1 MQPVNNNSNASAA
14 NANNNNNNAAAVKS
28 VNASNNSNK
37 DGNNTKVQSNGNAYK
52 VSLTKGGRKRSKKS
66 RMLAAQ
72 QANDTKR
79 NERKGRKSRSD
90 AAEKAGRTEKS
101 RRSHG
106 RNSADKQIRVKLT
119 DNKEHRVRNLFDKFT
134 EKNAQT
140 IKATG
145 GKKTEKD
152 SPAVATDKNIKPDQV
167 SGTPDKK
174 APAASN
180 QIVIT
185 APKGPALGSKAEGNG
200 KVFNIPNLK
209 KDDGDTEDSK
219 EDKKVGN
226 IPDLFKEKENNGNG
240 QILGI
245 GNNGKSN
252 EPPGLL
258 KKDDDDKDKGPVA
271 IRKLKSKNKGPVGV
285 EKKDD
290 KADKVNGK
298 PDTEKEIKGALSK
311 MWDLIEEL
319 REKKS
324 STSKEDSADEQKN
337 YGFGAGMVSLNTSK
351 SFQTS
356 SKPTYARP
364 VGAAKGSAIHINGG
378 SDSKS
383 DRSDTTIVN
392 NGSLSLGPLTNRA
405 GALSTYSQIQ
415 DLG

>member
-14 NANNNNNNAAAVKS
+14 NANNNNNNAAAVKA
-28 VNASNNSNK
+28 VNASNKSNK

-52 VSLTKGGRKRSKKS
+52 VSLTKGGRKKS
-66 RMLAAQ
+66 RGAKRLAAQ

-79 NERKGRKSRSD
+79 NERKGKKSRSD
-90 AAEKAGRTEKS
+90 AAEKAGRTKK
-101 RRSHG
+101 SHG
-106 RNSADKQIRVKLT
+106 RQDRNSADKQIRVKLT

-140 IKATG
+140 IKTTG

-167 SGTPDKK
+167 SGAPDKK

-185 APKGPALGSKAEGNG
+185 APKGPAVGSKAEGNG
-200 KVFNIPNLK
+200 NVINIPNLNK
-209 KDDGDTEDSK
+209 VDGDTEDSK

-226 IPDLFKEKENNGNG
+226 VPDLFKEKENNGNG

-252 EPPGLL
+252 APPGLL

-271 IRKLKSKNKGPVGV
+271 IKKNKNKNKGPVDVG
-285 EKKDD
+285 KKDD
-290 KADKVNGK
+290 KADKINGK
-298 PDTEKEIKGALSK
+298 PDTAKEIKGAMSK
-311 MWDLIEEL
+311 MWELVEEL
-319 REKKS
+319 REKSSKS
-324 STSKEDSADEQKN
+324 KSDSADEEKS

-364 VGAAKGSAIHINGG
+364 VGAAKGSAIHIKGG

-383 DRSDTTIVN
+383 DRSGTTIIN
-392 NGSLSLGPLTNRA
+392 N
-405 GALSTYSQIQ
+405 
-415 DLG
+415 